1 MQAFNA
7 KADTGCPGSLLQG
20 VSHIPQRCV
29 PQIHAGADGW
39 LSPARLWE
47 DRKDCGTSSLLMSGG
62 GLGAA
67 AWCHGSKRSARRKMC
82 MEPAT
87 LTFQDVETCPEGCPA
102 DLQGWVGWPPQCG
115 LISKPVPLS
124 VSLPAQRFFADE
136 MEDFIQNPRLSCCCC

>member
-67 AWCHGSKRSARRKMC
+67 AWCHGSKRSACRKLC
-82 MEPAT
+82 VEPAT
-87 LTFQDVETCPEGCPA
+87 LTFHFKTWKPAQQGCPA
-102 DLQGWVGWPPQCG
+102 DLQGWVWPVVSGPA
-115 LISKPVPLS
+115 PTHWPLPTS
-124 VSLPAQRFFADE
+124 PSPMGCIGSAGRIRRSPAT
-136 MEDFIQNPRLSCCCC
+136 LCTGG